1 MERILVTGGSGFV
14 GRHLVKKLLAQ
25 REDIEIRSLSR
36 SEDNIS
42 KLQEMVSDSRLRF
55 VVGDLRDITTV
66 RFAVRDA
73 DTVLHLAAMKHV
85 DICETSP
92 VQTIAVNVTGTMN
105 LLQNFTG
112 EAFISL
118 STDKAVE
125 PCNTYGATKLLVEK
139 MVLAEA
145 ARRRQSRY
153 IVIRSGNILN
163 SSGSVLE
170 KWKQQ
175 IAENNEITITDP
187 KMTRLFISVDCLCDF
202 IIKAME
208 KGRSGYIYIPP
219 LRMASIG
226 DLANTA
232 IGLYGNSDTQI
243 TVIGARKGERM
254 DEKAVFEGESNAI
267 IDASF
272 GYGTKRQVDEVLATM
287 RPYAPRRAHI
297 FGRRRRRASGRD
309 NTVAQ
314 RSQ

>member
-14 GRHLVKKLLAQ
+14 GRYLVKKLLAQ

-36 SEDNIS
+36 SEYNIA
-42 KLQEMVSDSRLRF
+42 KLQEMVSDPRLRF
-55 VVGDLRDITTV
+55 IVGDLRDMTTV
-66 RFAVRDA
+66 QFAVRDV

-85 DICETSP
+85 DICEASP
-92 VQTIAVNVTGTMN
+92 IQSIAVNVAGTMN
-105 LLQNFTG
+105 LIQHFTG
-112 EAFISL
+112 EAFIAL

-145 ARRRQSRY
+145 DRRRQSRFV
-153 IVIRSGNILN
+153 VIRSGNILN

-208 KGRSGYIYIPP
+208 KGKSGYIYIPP
-219 LRMASIG
+219 LRMSSIG
-226 DLANTA
+226 DLAKTA
-232 IGLYGNSDTQI
+232 ISLYGDSDTQI
-243 TVIGARKGERM
+243 KVIGARRGERM

-267 IDASF
+267 VDASF
-272 GYGTKRQVDEVLATM
+272 GCGGKRQVEGVLATM
-287 RPYAPRRAHI
+287 RPYAPRRAQI
-297 FGRRRRRASGRD
+297 LGRRRRKSNVQDKSIIQHR
-309 NTVAQ
+309 
-314 RSQ
+314 